1 MSSNP
6 SRAPIYFRLRRPI
19 RAAGFGGTTGSLCLA
34 MNVIMF
40 IELYF
45 DFMSVFM
52 YFYPHVVSRFLSV
65 PLLVRVV
72 QTCHRRVCLR
82 PATNLGS
89 LSYFLA
95 WGLVFPNGSF
105 SEKLM
110 LNGGSRVCGLLSLV
124 IYPKRVYFSS
134 LTLTAEYWGSGR
146 YMPLNKVIIIT

>member
-1 MSSNP
+1 VSVGRVCSLGASITVSGGSLCTLDFHAPRKMSTEVPNLSKEEMHFNFSLSFSIWVSITRGRIRGHHMSSNP

-65 PLLVRVV
+65 PLLV
-72 QTCHRRVCLR
+72 
-82 PATNLGS
+82 
-89 LSYFLA
+89 
-95 WGLVFPNGSF
+95 
-105 SEKLM
+105 
-110 LNGGSRVCGLLSLV
+110 
-124 IYPKRVYFSS
+124 
-134 LTLTAEYWGSGR
+134 
-146 YMPLNKVIIIT
+146 